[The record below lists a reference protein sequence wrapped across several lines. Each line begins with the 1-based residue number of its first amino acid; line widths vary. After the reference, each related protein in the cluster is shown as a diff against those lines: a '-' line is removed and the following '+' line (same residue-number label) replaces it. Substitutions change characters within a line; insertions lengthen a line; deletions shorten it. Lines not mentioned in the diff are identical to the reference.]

1 MNRFL
6 YTQYT
11 IASQWAVLWL
21 ACNQLQGRSFQLGPI
36 LYYIKLLETKDT
48 ISCSTSLYKVTQ
60 PKWTARTEHIMWEE
74 EDNDVWLIEADDSWF
89 PDFVIGLEKEVSEEK
104 AITSL
109 NTVEAILNDI
119 LNKVCEMS

>member
-1 MNRFL
+1 M
-6 YTQYT
+6 
-11 IASQWAVLWL
+11 
-21 ACNQLQGRSFQLGPI
+21 
-36 LYYIKLLETKDT
+36 
-48 ISCSTSLYKVTQ
+48 
-60 PKWTARTEHIMWEE
+60 TEHIMWEE

-89 PDFVIGLEKEVSEEK
+89 PDFVIGLEKKVSEEK